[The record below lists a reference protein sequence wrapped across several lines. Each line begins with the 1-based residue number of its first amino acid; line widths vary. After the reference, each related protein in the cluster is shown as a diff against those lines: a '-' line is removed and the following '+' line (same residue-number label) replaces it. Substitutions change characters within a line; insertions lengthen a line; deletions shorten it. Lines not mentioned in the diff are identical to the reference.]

1 MRKFPDLKTHHY
13 SPEALAQSIEQAH
26 KAVVLDEHD
35 DGPQEKVAKIGGA
48 DEALKDDDP
57 KPSLTHAT
65 THKSEPQMPQ
75 QQQETK
81 KAEPKEKKESVIPQ
95 THPTTDKHQQGP
107 HTIDFEKIAE

>member
-26 KAVVLDEHD
+26 KAVALDEHD
-35 DGPQEKVAKIGGA
+35 DGPQEKVAKATEA
-48 DEALKDDDP
+48 DEALKKDDP

-65 THKSEPQMPQ
+65 TQKSEPQMPQ
-75 QQQETK
+75 QQKETK
-81 KAEPKEKKESVIPQ
+81 KAEPKEKKEEFIPQ
-95 THPTTDKHQQGP
+95 KHPIAEEHQHSS

>member
-35 DGPQEKVAKIGGA
+35 DGPQEKLAKVTEA
-48 DEALKDDDP
+48 DEALKEDDS

-65 THKSEPQMPQ
+65 THKSEPQVPQ

-81 KAEPKEKKESVIPQ
+81 KAEPKKKEDVIPQ
-95 THPTTDKHQQGP
+95 THPIADEHQHSP